1 MSLMDHIYLLQHM
14 HDRIAR
20 ASTGTPSAFAA
31 RLGISERK
39 LYRILDEL
47 RDMGAVI
54 VYNAE
59 RATYM
64 YENEVDL
71 SIRLTIRED
80 SLKRIKG
87 GTFFNKYGPLPFL
100 AVRSHNIV
108 DDNNWESPN
117 P

>member
-1 MSLMDHIYLLQHM
+1 MSLIDHIFLLERI
-14 HDRIAR
+14 HDRIAH
-20 ASTGTPSAFAA
+20 ASTGTPREFAV

-59 RATYM
+59 RASYL

-87 GTFFNKYGPLPFL
+87 GAFFKNFGPLPFL
-100 AVRSHNIV
+100 AVRALNIV
-108 DDNNWESPN
+108 SDNKWESPN